1 MATAFDSTAFERGLD
16 PILRVLTPD
25 QVQALIRF
33 RGDETIEPRIEQL
46 SARSNEGELTQAER
60 AEYEGYL
67 RATSSLP
74 FFRPKPAVVWRARDA
89 WMLPRANSFACEPGI
104 AVNIAV

>member
-33 RGDETIEPRIEQL
+33 RGDETIEQRIEQL
-46 SARSNEGELTQAER
+46 SARSNEGELSEAER
-60 AEYEGYL
+60 AEYEGY
-67 RATSSLP
+67 
-74 FFRPKPAVVWRARDA
+74 V
-89 WMLPRANSFACEPGI
+89 RANKFI
-104 AVNIAV
+104 AVLQAQARRCLASS